1 MLYKMAQRIA
11 TLEAQIATL
20 THTVAQLSAVV
31 ASDHQSIIE
40 KIKAVISSST
50 PAPSSTG
57 TTSTSSTVPPLPTA
71 VVPVLPR
78 AVVPAP
84 QGTHGIA
91 TARWCYASYQPQ
103 GIAALEPLVMS
114 SSHQVGMGR
123 DDHYIQVLQE
133 GMYAIRLDGLIKYT
147 GVSSLAEL
155 TIAVNEKVYETV
167 TIPLLGHV
175 GSSYGI
181 VSASYLRHMQADDK
195 LAVIN
200 GSTGI
205 TVDRLSISVT
215 KY

>member
-1 MLYKMAQRIA
+1 MAQRIA

-31 ASDHQSIIE
+31 ASDHQAIIE
-40 KIKAVISSST
+40 KIKAVVSSA
-50 PAPSSTG
+50 APPVVVATNTDS
-57 TTSTSSTVPPLPTA
+57 TSTSSATPLPAT

-78 AVVPAP
+78 AAVQPP
-84 QGTHGIA
+84 QAAHGTA
-91 TARWCYASYQPQ
+91 TPRWCYASYQPQ
-103 GIAALEPLVMS
+103 AAAASEPLVMS

-155 TIAVNEKVYETV
+155 TISVNEKVYETV

-175 GSSYGI
+175 GSSYGM

-195 LAVIN
+195 IAVIN
-200 GSTGI
+200 GATPI